1 MQGQKCFVGFFLLKK
16 KYAEN
21 MKKIIGAVRELPAKY
36 HPPILG
42 GNGRDWLWYLDWQI
56 SPKSSHD
63 LFHVFSVIPEKT
75 FARFPARKVMQYSI
89 CVFAHNLNWCV
100 IFFTHFLII
109 YSDVER
115 ALSRL
120 TAKTCRKPHLLFNT
134 DSNDFR
140 FRSFNIQ
147 ILSNCCMY

>member
-1 MQGQKCFVGFFLLKK
+1 MICWKLENSKNCPNNLQSSKVPAFHASPLIFMRMKQKHFVNFYSYNLPRTPPIVKIICVKYARAKVFCGIFFIKK

-75 FARFPARKVMQYSI
+75 FARFPARKVMQYSM
-89 CVFAHNLNWCV
+89 CVC
-100 IFFTHFLII
+100 T
-109 YSDVER
+109 
-115 ALSRL
+115 
-120 TAKTCRKPHLLFNT
+120 
-134 DSNDFR
+134 
-140 FRSFNIQ
+140 
-147 ILSNCCMY
+147 